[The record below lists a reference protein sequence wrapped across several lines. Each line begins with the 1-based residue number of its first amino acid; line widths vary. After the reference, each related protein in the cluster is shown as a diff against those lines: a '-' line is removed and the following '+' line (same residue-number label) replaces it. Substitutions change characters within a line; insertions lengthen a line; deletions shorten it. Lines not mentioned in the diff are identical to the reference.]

1 MSYEDL
7 RAQMP
12 GTVNQISKLAQMDM
26 QEGQLEQDFSKLAYM
41 FVSDRAAQLMRYI
54 LGFEVVEHEPDGSKA
69 VGVFGFK
76 VGDDYYYIP
85 AFFITNQV
93 RGVDMIFSKKT
104 NMFFPLT
111 EEWIDNIIQ
120 RDAIELGDA
129 ADAKSVRPDFE
140 NPNFDFV
147 RRPSIGAAYGS
158 KTAEARDAEGYD
170 EFEEGKS
177 LFKAAWDAMCT
188 TTAEKLASDPA
199 MQEALAGF
207 VGRIHGKELSKKAE
221 SGDLAKW
228 LSEQGGP
235 AAVSTLFDAL
245 CSNVKFANA
254 ALTVYPSVES
264 LYVHQFRTTAI
275 GCKKAEEPKLRL
287 VEDVEGSTSDADR
300 QRLLVNGFYIDDKR
314 DPQNLSK
321 TYEYDHAATFGTADG
336 VGKYD
341 VLTADGTTQ
350 PGWILESIK
359 TQEYPR
365 RKFVVT
371 DPEGKLK
378 MRGITKADKVYAK
391 GQRLADTD
399 GLYDSGIPLSEMAE
413 GYTYL
418 LLDKGGKNCIS
429 GFRMNGATFTPGENP
444 KVDGYL
450 SGCYGGDCCCEPCC
464 GGRYGAR
471 DGEFDIYKNDPY
483 RDRTGRLL
491 PEHRPGGITSFNGL
505 TLTKGTGKAVIAGD
519 RILVPSNYK
528 AVVLEAPY
536 DVRDKAKEHQPSI
549 SLGDLTSLKFE
560 MEKAAFHEL
569 SVIKD
574 GPEFY
579 VRVAGFGLSQPYG
592 YKQACMSLNGRLGLS
607 VEDTERLL
615 EKAAEDGEAKVH
627 VHFGKA
633 AQFVGVQM
641 PAPPP
646 EAPGMDPYTGT
657 PVYGPYEQAVQA
669 PFYGAPPVPHG
680 NPLGENIGGEG
691 ETQQGYGGSDVRG
704 MPGGNQGE
712 APMDQ
717 EAMDLAA
724 QAGELGQKHV
734 FDYASIGGLAK
745 VYDTGALIDSY
756 IPQFMQAVDRLGRVL
771 FLYYWKNEDFGERY
785 GTSDTVELEDTLR
798 SVFKQFGNL
807 ALILRRK
814 TIDAD

>member
-12 GTVNQISKLAQMDM
+12 GTVNQLSKLAQMDM

-41 FVSDRAAQLMRYI
+41 FVSDRAAQLMRYV

-120 RDAIELGDA
+120 RDTIELGDS
-129 ADAKSVRPDFE
+129 ADARSVRPDFE

-147 RRPSIGAAYGS
+147 RRPSIGAAYSS

-177 LFKAAWDAMCT
+177 LYKSAWDAMCT

-199 MQEALAGF
+199 MREALAGF
-207 VGRIHGKELSKKAE
+207 VGRLHGKELSKKAE

-235 AAVSTLFDAL
+235 AAVASLFDSL
-245 CSNVKFANA
+245 CTNVKFANA
-254 ALTVYPSVES
+254 ALSVYPNIES
-264 LYVHQFRTTAI
+264 LYVHKFRETAV
-275 GCKKAEEPKLRL
+275 GCKKAEEPKLRV
-287 VEDVEGSTSDADR
+287 VETADESTNPADR

-314 DPQNLSK
+314 DAQDLSK
-321 TYEYDHAATFGTADG
+321 VYGYDHAATFGTVDG

-341 VLTADGTTQ
+341 VLTSDGTTQ
-350 PGWILESIK
+350 KAWVLENIK
-359 TQEYPR
+359 TQESER
-365 RKFVVT
+365 RRFVVT
-371 DPEGKLK
+371 DPEGTLK
-378 MRGITKADKVYAK
+378 MRGTADSDKIYAK
-391 GQRLADTD
+391 GQRLADVD
-399 GLYDSGIPLSEMAE
+399 GLYDSAIPLSQMAE
-413 GYTYL
+413 DYTYL
-418 LLDKGGKNCIS
+418 LLDKSGKNCIV

-450 SGCYGGDCCCEPCC
+450 SSCDCCCEAPCC
-464 GGRYGAR
+464 SYGAR

-483 RDRTGRLL
+483 RDRAGHLR
-491 PEHRPGGITSFNGL
+491 PEHRHSANFHGL
-505 TLTKGTGKAVIAGD
+505 TLTKGTGKAVVAGD

-528 AVVLEAPY
+528 AVVLETPY
-536 DVRDKAKEHQPSI
+536 DVREKAKERQPSI
-549 SLGDLTSLKFE
+549 SLGDIRSLQFE

-579 VRVAGFGLSQPYG
+579 IGIKGHGLSRPYG

-615 EKAAEDGEAKVH
+615 DKAAEDGEVKAH
-627 VHFGKA
+627 VHLGKA
-633 AQFVGVQM
+633 AQFVGAQM
-641 PAPPP
+641 PMPPP
-646 EAPGMDPYTGT
+646 EAPGVDPYTGT
-657 PVYGPYEQAVQA
+657 PVYGPYEAQVQA
-669 PFYGAPPVPHG
+669 PLYGAPPVPHG
-680 NPLGENIGGEG
+680 NPYGENLGGEG

-704 MPGGNQGE
+704 MPGGNEGS
-712 APMDQ
+712 APIDQ
-717 EAMDLAA
+717 EAMDLAS

-734 FDYASIGGLAK
+734 FDYAAIGGLAK

-814 TIDAD
+814 TVDAD

>member
-1 MSYEDL
+1 MTYEDL

-41 FVSDRAAQLMRYI
+41 FVSDRAAQLMRYV
-54 LGFEVVEHEPDGSKA
+54 LGFEMVEHEPDGSTA

-85 AFFITNQV
+85 AFFISNQV

-120 RDAIELGDA
+120 RDAIELGDS
-129 ADAKSVRPDFE
+129 ADARSVRPDLE

-158 KTAEARDAEGYD
+158 KTAEAKDKEGYD

-177 LFKAAWDAMCT
+177 LFKAAWDAMCET
-188 TTAEKLASDPA
+188 TVEKLRNDPA
-199 MQEALAGF
+199 MKEAVAGF
-207 VGRIHGKELSKKAE
+207 VGKLNGKELSKKAE
-221 SGDLAKW
+221 SGDLSKW

-235 AAVSTLFDAL
+235 VAVSSLFDAL
-245 CSNVKFANA
+245 CTNVKFANA
-254 ALTVYPSVES
+254 ALSVYPNIES
-264 LYVHQFRTTAI
+264 LHVSKFRSTAI
-275 GCKKAEEPKLRL
+275 GCKKAEESKLRL

-314 DPQNLSK
+314 DPQSLSR
-321 TYEYDHAATFGTADG
+321 TYAYDHAATFGTVDG

-341 VLTADGTTQ
+341 VLSADGTTA
-350 PGWILESIK
+350 PTWVIETIK
-359 TQEYPR
+359 TQESPR
-365 RKFVVT
+365 HRIVVT

-378 MRGITKADKVYAK
+378 LRGIGSADKVYAK
-391 GQRLADTD
+391 GQKLADVD
-399 GLYDSGIPLSEMAE
+399 GLYDSGIPLSQMAE

-418 LLDKGGKNCIS
+418 LLDKSGKNCVG
-429 GFRMNGATFTPGENP
+429 GFHMTGATYTPGENS

-450 SGCYGGDCCCEPCC
+450 STGCCCDVPCSPC
-464 GGRYGAR
+464 GYNAR
-471 DGEFDIYKNDPY
+471 EGEFDIYKNDPY
-483 RDRTGRLL
+483 RDRTGKLRGEYTGRLSYGF
-491 PEHRPGGITSFNGL
+491 RGI
-505 TLTKGTGKAVIAGD
+505 TLTKGTGKAVVAGD

-528 AVVLEAPY
+528 AVVIDAPY
-536 DVRDKAKEHQPSI
+536 DVRDKAKEHQPLV
-549 SLGDLTSLKFE
+549 SLGDLTCLEFE
-560 MEKAAFHEL
+560 MEKNAFHEL

-579 VRVAGFGLSQPYG
+579 VRVAGFGLSNPYS

-607 VEDTERLL
+607 VSDTENLL
-615 EKAAEDGEAKVH
+615 EKAAEDGEAKTH
-627 VHFGKA
+627 IHFGKA

-646 EAPGMDPYTGT
+646 ETPGMDPYTGT

-691 ETQQGYGGSDVRG
+691 ETQQGYGGPDTRG
-704 MPGGNQGE
+704 MPGGNEGS
-712 APMDQ
+712 APLDQ

-724 QAGELGQKHV
+724 QAGELGQRHV
-734 FDYASIGGLAK
+734 FDYAAIGGLAK

-785 GTSDTVELEDTLR
+785 GSSDTVELEDTLR

-807 ALILRRK
+807 TLILRRK
-814 TIDAD
+814 TVDAE

>member
-1 MSYEDL
+1 MNYEDL
-7 RAQMP
+7 RAEMP
-12 GTVNQISKLAQMDM
+12 GTVAQLSKLAQMDV

-41 FVSDRAAQLMRYI
+41 FVSDRAAQLMRYV

-76 VGDDYYYIP
+76 VGEDYYYIP
-85 AFFITNQV
+85 AFFIANQV

-111 EEWIDNIIQ
+111 EEWVDNIIQ

-129 ADAKSVRPDFE
+129 ADAQSVRRDFE

-147 RRPSIGAAYGS
+147 RRPNIGAAYGS

-177 LFKAAWDAMCT
+177 LFKAAWDAMCRT
-188 TTAEKLASDPA
+188 TEEKLKSDDA
-199 MQEALAGF
+199 MKEAVAGF
-207 VGRIHGKELSKKAE
+207 SGALKGEELAKKAE
-221 SGDLAKW
+221 SGDLVRW

-235 AAVSTLFDAL
+235 VAVSSLFDAL
-245 CSNVKFANA
+245 CTNVKFANA
-254 ALTVYPSVES
+254 ALTVYPEVDA
-264 LYVHQFRTTAI
+264 LYVSRFRETAH
-275 GCKKAEEPKLRL
+275 GCKKAEEPKLRI
-287 VEDVEGSTSDADR
+287 VEAADASTSDTDR

-314 DPQNLSK
+314 DPQGLSRA
-321 TYEYDHAATFGTADG
+321 YEYDHAATFGTVDG

-350 PGWILESIK
+350 KAWVLESIK
-359 TQEYPR
+359 TQEDER
-365 RKFVVT
+365 HRFVVT
-371 DPEGKLK
+371 DPEGTLK
-378 MRGITKADKVYAK
+378 MRGTADSDKIYAK
-391 GQRLADTD
+391 GQRLAEVD
-399 GLYDSGIPLSEMAE
+399 GLYDNAIPLSQMAE
-413 GYTYL
+413 DYTYL
-418 LLDKGGKNCIS
+418 LLDKSGKNCIV
-429 GFRMNGATFTPGENP
+429 GFRMNGATFVPGENP

-450 SGCYGGDCCCEPCC
+450 RGSDLCCEAPCC
-464 GGRYGAR
+464 GYGAR

-483 RDRTGRLL
+483 RDRAGHLR
-491 PEHRPGGITSFNGL
+491 PEHRHGSSFRGL
-505 TLTKGTGKAVIAGD
+505 TLTKSTGKAVVAGD

-528 AVVLEAPY
+528 AVVLETPY
-536 DVRDKAKEHQPSI
+536 DVREKAKERQPSI
-549 SLGDLTSLKFE
+549 SLGDIRSLQFE

-579 VRVAGFGLSQPYG
+579 IGIKGHGLSRPYG

-615 EKAAEDGEAKVH
+615 EKAAEDGEVH
-627 VHFGKA
+627 THIQLGKA
-633 AQFVGVQM
+633 AQFVGAQM
-641 PAPPP
+641 PMPPP
-646 EAPGMDPYTGT
+646 EAASMDPYTGT
-657 PVYGPYEQAVQA
+657 PVYGPYEAQVTA
-669 PFYGAPPVPHG
+669 PLYGAPPVPHG
-680 NPLGENIGGEG
+680 NPYGENLGGEG
-691 ETQQGYGGSDVRG
+691 ETQQGYGGADVRG
-704 MPGGNQGE
+704 MPGGNAGE

-717 EAMDLAA
+717 EAMDLAS
-724 QAGELGQKHV
+724 QAGQLGQRHV
-734 FDYASIGGLAK
+734 FDYSSIGGLAK
-745 VYDTGALIDSY
+745 VFDAGALIDSY

-785 GTSDTVELEDTLR
+785 GTSETVELEDTLR

-807 ALILRRK
+807 ALTLRQK
-814 TIDAD
+814 TIDAE

>member
-12 GTVNQISKLAQMDM
+12 GTVNQISKLAQMDI
-26 QEGQLEQDFSKLAYM
+26 QEEQLEQDFSKLAYM
-41 FVSDRAAQLMRYI
+41 FVADRAAQLMRYV
-54 LGFEVVEHEPDGSKA
+54 LGFEMVEHEPDGSKA
-69 VGVFGFK
+69 IGVFGFK
-76 VGDDYYYIP
+76 VGNDYYYIP
-85 AFFITNQV
+85 AFFINNQV

-111 EEWIDNIIQ
+111 EEWVDNIIQ
-120 RDAIELGDA
+120 RDTIELGDA

-158 KTAEARDAEGYD
+158 KTAEARDAAGYD

-177 LFKAAWDAMCT
+177 LYKAAWDAMCT
-188 TTAEKLASDPA
+188 TTAEKLATDPA
-199 MQEALAGF
+199 MQEAVAGF
-207 VGRIHGKELSKKAE
+207 VGKIHGKELSKKAE

-235 AAVSTLFDAL
+235 VAVSSLFDAL
-245 CSNVKFANA
+245 CSSVKFANA
-254 ALTVYPSVES
+254 ALTVYPNIES
-264 LYVHQFRTTAI
+264 LHVSRFHTTAV
-275 GCKKAEEPKLRL
+275 GCKKAEESKLRL

-314 DPQNLSK
+314 DPQTLSRA
-321 TYEYDHAATFGTADG
+321 YEYDHAATFGTVDG

-341 VLTADGTTQ
+341 VMTSDGTTQ
-350 PGWILESIK
+350 SAWVLESIK
-359 TQEYPR
+359 TQENPR
-365 RKFVVT
+365 YSFVVS
-371 DPEGKLK
+371 DPAGKLK
-378 MRGITKADKVYAK
+378 MRGVAKADKIYAK

-399 GLYDSGIPLSEMAE
+399 GLYDSGIQLSQMAE

-418 LLDKGGKNCIS
+418 LVDKSGKNCVL
-429 GFRMNGATFTPGENP
+429 GFRVNGATFTPGENP

-450 SGCYGGDCCCEPCC
+450 SGCCYGDCCCEPC
-464 GGRYGAR
+464 GRYGAR

-491 PEHRPGGITSFNGL
+491 PERGSWRGGFRGL
-505 TLTKGTGKAVIAGD
+505 TLTKGTGKATVAGD
-519 RILVPSNYK
+519 RILVPSNYR
-528 AVVLEAPY
+528 AIVLEAPY
-536 DVRDKAKEHQPSI
+536 DVRDKAKETQPSL

-560 MEKAAFHEL
+560 MEKSAFHDL

-579 VRVAGFGLSQPYG
+579 VRVGGFGLSQPFS

-607 VEDTERLL
+607 VDDTERIL
-615 EKAAEDGEAKVH
+615 EKAAEDGEAKTH
-627 VHFGKA
+627 IHFGKA

-646 EAPGMDPYTGT
+646 EAAGVDPYTGT

-691 ETQQGYGGSDVRG
+691 ETQQGYVSSDVRG
-704 MPGGNQGE
+704 LPGGDAGS
-712 APMDQ
+712 APMDP
-717 EAMDLAA
+717 EAMDLAT
-724 QAGELGQKHV
+724 QAGELGQRHV
-734 FDYASIGGLAK
+734 FDYAAIGGLAK
-745 VYDTGALIDSY
+745 VYDTGSLIDSY

>member
-26 QEGQLEQDFSKLAYM
+26 QEEQLEQDFSKLAYM

-76 VGDDYYYIP
+76 VGEDFYYIP

-93 RGVDMIFSKKT
+93 RGVDMIYSKKT
-104 NMFFPLT
+104 NTFFPLT

-140 NPNFDFV
+140 NPNFDFI
-147 RRPSIGAAYGS
+147 RRPSVGAAYGS
-158 KTAEARDAEGYD
+158 KTAAARDAEGYD
-170 EFEEGKS
+170 EFAECTDGKS
-177 LFKAAWDAMCT
+177 LFKAAWDAMCV
-188 TTAEKLASDPA
+188 TTAEKVASDPA

-207 VGRIHGKELSKKAE
+207 VGKVNGKELSKKAE

-235 AAVSTLFDAL
+235 AAVSSLFDAL
-245 CSNVKFANA
+245 CTNVKFANA
-254 ALTVYPSVES
+254 ALTVYPNIES
-264 LYVHQFRTTAI
+264 LHVHQFRETAI
-275 GCKKAEEPKLRL
+275 GCKKAEEPKLRV
-287 VEDVEGSTSDADR
+287 VEKADESTSDADR

-314 DPQNLSK
+314 DPQNLSR
-321 TYEYDHAATFGTADG
+321 TYEYDHAATFGTVDG

-341 VLTADGTTQ
+341 VMTAEGTTQ
-350 PGWILESIK
+350 KAWVLEAIK
-359 TQEYPR
+359 TQESPR
-365 RKFVVT
+365 RKVVVT

-378 MRGITKADKVYAK
+378 MRGITTSDKIYAK
-391 GQRLADTD
+391 GQRLADVD
-399 GLYDSGIPLSEMAE
+399 GLYDSGIPLSEMADE
-413 GYTYL
+413 YTYL
-418 LLDKGGKNCIS
+418 LLDKGGKNCIV
-429 GFRMNGATFTPGENP
+429 GFRMTGATFIPGENP
-444 KVDGYL
+444 KVDGWL
-450 SGCYGGDCCCEPCC
+450 SGCCGDCCCEPC
-464 GGRYGAR
+464 GSYGAR
-471 DGEFDIYKNDPY
+471 DGEFDIYKGDPY
-483 RDRTGRLL
+483 RDRTGRLR
-491 PEHRPGGITSFNGL
+491 PEHSGVRYSFRGL
-505 TLTKGTGKAVIAGD
+505 TLTKGTGKAVVAGD

-528 AVVLEAPY
+528 AIVLEAPY
-536 DVRDKAKEHQPSI
+536 DVRDKAKEHQPSF

-560 MEKAAFHEL
+560 MEKAAFHDL

-579 VRVAGFGLSQPYG
+579 VRVDDLGLSRPYG

-607 VEDTERLL
+607 VEDTERIL
-615 EKAAEDGEAKVH
+615 EKAAGDGEAKVH
-627 VHFGKA
+627 VHLGKA

-646 EAPGMDPYTGT
+646 EAPGADPYTGV

-704 MPGGNQGE
+704 MPGGNAGS
-712 APMDQ
+712 APIDP
-717 EAMDLAA
+717 EAMGLAA
-724 QAGELGQKHV
+724 QAGELGQRHV

-745 VYDTGALIDSY
+745 VYDTGALIDTY

-807 ALILRRK
+807 ALVLRRK